1 MDDLDIGTKP
11 AEDDQKMR
19 IKLSHQN
26 INSVSSENPAN
37 CFETSKSEV
46 FLFQLKTNSLKRVN
60 KNLDRILQECTQI
73 GKIRLKFL

>member
-1 MDDLDIGTKP
+1 MDELDIGTKP

-37 CFETSKSEV
+37 CFETYINEV

>member
-1 MDDLDIGTKP
+1 MDEIDIGMKP

-19 IKLSHQN
+19 IQLSHQN

-37 CFETSKSEV
+37 CFETSKNEV

-60 KNLDRILQECTQI
+60 KNLDKILQECTQI
-73 GKIRLKFL
+73 GKIRLNFL